1 MSITSLVLGIIAVLI
16 GWYPCTIWVA
26 WILAVVG
33 LVLGIIG
40 CVQDA
45 KAGRPK
51 GKAIAGIILC
61 SIGLVEGVIF
71 WFCIAAAAASG
82 LSAA

>member
-1 MSITSLVLGIIAVLI
+1 MSVTSLVLGIIAVLI

-40 CVQDA
+40 TA
-45 KAGRPK
+45 SA
-51 GKAIAGIILC
+51 A
-61 SIGLVEGVIF
+61 IGLIACLACLGCSSCGSACVEDAFYESMNDMDYYI
-71 WFCIAAAAASG
+71 
-82 LSAA
+82 